1 MWLIIILIIFLSN
14 LGIIFINEE
23 FIICLSLLL
32 FFYLFFYNFKLIIKS
47 FFFYKIEYIYFI
59 FQYLINVNIQ
69 TISLLLININLYN
82 KNINLLFLVEY
93 YSGILIRQNFNKFN
107 FILNLFLKKNLIY
120 LIQHE
125 LNFLNNKEIIVNI
138 ENAYLVKYIKT
149 LCWN

>member
-1 MWLIIILIIFLSN
+1 
-14 LGIIFINEE
+14 
-23 FIICLSLLL
+23 LSLLL

-69 TISLLLININLYN
+69 TINFLLININLYN
-82 KNINLLFLVEY
+82 KFINLIFLVEY

-149 LCWN
+149 LC

>member
-1 MWLIIILIIFLSN
+1 M
-14 LGIIFINEE
+14 
-23 FIICLSLLL
+23 CQ
-32 FFYLFFYNFKLIIKS
+32 
-47 FFFYKIEYIYFI
+47 IEYIYFI

>member
-1 MWLIIILIIFLSN
+1 M
-14 LGIIFINEE
+14 
-23 FIICLSLLL
+23 SLLL

-69 TISLLLININLYN
+69 TINLLLININLYN
-82 KNINLLFLVEY
+82 KYINLIFLVEY
-93 YSGILIRQNFNKFN
+93 YSGILIKQNFNKFN

-149 LCWN
+149 LC

>member
-1 MWLIIILIIFLSN
+1 M
-14 LGIIFINEE
+14 
-23 FIICLSLLL
+23 SLLL

-149 LCWN
+149 LC